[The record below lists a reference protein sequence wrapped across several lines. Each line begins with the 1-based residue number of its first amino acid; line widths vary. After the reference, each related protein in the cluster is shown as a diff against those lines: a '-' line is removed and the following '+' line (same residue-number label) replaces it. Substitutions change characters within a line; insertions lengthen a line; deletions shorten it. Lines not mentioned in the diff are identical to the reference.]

1 MMVKEFPQKDES
13 LLLIVDFQDTILGIF
28 KEKIVNM
35 LKKNVKI
42 LIEMAKK
49 FNLPIVVMEQNNEKL
64 KHTNP
69 EIQET
74 LGEYYKP
81 LNKIYFSGY
90 RDIKI
95 RETLKKSGKNDI
107 IICGI
112 ETHICVFQTAMDLIN
127 DAYNVYVV
135 ADAVG
140 SRYKVNWQ
148 VGLNKMKNLGCKI
161 LTTEML
167 LFYFLEKVGTDE
179 FRHFLPLLK

>member
-1 MMVKEFPQKDES
+1 MNKAFPSKEDS
-13 LLLIVDFQDTILGIF
+13 LLLIVDFQDTILGIL
-28 KEKIVNM
+28 KKKIVEM

-49 FNLPIVVMEQNNEKL
+49 FNLPIVVMEHNNEKL
-64 KHTNP
+64 KHTNI
-69 EIQET
+69 EIQEV
-74 LGEYYKP
+74 LGEFYNP
-81 LNKIYFSGY
+81 LNKLYFSGY
-90 RDIKI
+90 RDKKI

-112 ETHICVFQTAMDLIN
+112 ETHICVLQTAIDLIN
-127 DAYNVYVV
+127 DAYNVFII

-148 VGLNKMKNLGCKI
+148 EGINKLKNYGCKI
-161 LTTEML
+161 LTTEMI

>member
-1 MMVKEFPQKDES
+1 MNKNFPSKEDS

-28 KEKIVNM
+28 KEKIVKM

-42 LIEMAKK
+42 LIEMSKK
-49 FNLPIVVMEQNNEKL
+49 FNFPIVVMEQNNEKL
-64 KHTNP
+64 KHTNK
-69 EIQET
+69 EIQEV
-74 LGEYYKP
+74 LGEFYKP
-81 LNKIYFSGY
+81 LNKLFFSGY
-90 RDIKI
+90 RDDNIKN
-95 RETLKKSGKNDI
+95 TLKKSGKNDI
-107 IICGI
+107 ILCGI

-127 DAYNVYVV
+127 DSYNVFVV

-148 VGLNKMKNLGCKI
+148 IGLKKMEDLGCKL

-167 LFYFLEKVGTDE
+167 LFYLLEKVGTEE